1 MTRCTHTLT
10 HTHTHAHTHA
20 HARTHTHAHIY
31 KHILGTPAHIH
42 GSTTRLTGRD
52 PTLQQDL
59 LRVAG
64 ISLVP
69 VVLVAVR
76 AGDDH
81 CKGCIR
87 GRDGDHNQSGEAHQQ
102 GNGTVHRQSW
112 SWSHLI
118 CDHEIDQEPISLF
131 VLHYPLQIASVRLRA
146 TFAVLSLLLTLPA

>member
-64 ISLVP
+64 ISLVS

-87 GRDGDHNQSGEAHQQ
+87 GRDGDHTRSGEAHQQ

-118 CDHEIDQEPISLF
+118 CDHEIAIFSDQFHFSCSYRL
-131 VLHYPLQIASVRLRA
+131 LTAVRLRA